1 MQREINQQR
10 VKRTKLGP
18 RSTKLFVC
26 SVLMY
31 LLVNVLC
38 RESELNLGI
47 ELNISLKI
55 ITHILMKIII
65 HI

>member
-10 VKRTKLGP
+10 VKSTKLGP
-18 RSTKLFVC
+18 RSTKLFVS

-31 LLVNVLC
+31 LLANLLC

-55 ITHILMKIII
+55 ITHNFMKIII